1 MSQNLSLLR
10 QQYCRPIVLDGP
22 PDLFRL
28 ERESKQGKAVLEKP
42 PKRVR
47 QPQEFDPVGLLQT
60 YRDEQAGAELPMF
73 AVFNLEGSNQLTCEI
88 TIGSLSINAEPDSLP
103 AYLPF
108 QGAQDFVRQINR
120 KRMQWERVAWGV
132 SAVAGTTGLL
142 AFFLSHNLDVTAA
155 ALPFL
160 CCLLTGVWALA
171 TCLTYLAVEFL
182 LNRTF
187 PWKKL
192 ILTAEFDGILP
203 RKTRDIAFAAKHRFD
218 NLYLVVD
225 QEKRWQSKLLRD
237 PVPRALDPLLV
248 GEIVRGCHRRFFLLD
263 QFDLTVAEQ
272 YLADEFATGSRHNF
286 N

>member
-10 QQYCRPIVLDGP
+10 QEYCRPVVSDSP
-22 PDLFRL
+22 PELFRL
-28 ERESKQGKAVLEKP
+28 ERESEQGKAFLARP
-42 PKRVR
+42 PKGVR
-47 QPQEFDPVGLLQT
+47 RRQEFDPVGLLQT
-60 YRDEQAGAELPMF
+60 YRDEQTGADLPVF

-88 TIGSLSINAEPDSLP
+88 TISSLSINAEPGSLP
-103 AYLPF
+103 TYLPF
-108 QGAQDFVRQINR
+108 RGARDFVRQINR
-120 KRMQWERVAWGV
+120 KRMQREWVVWGV
-132 SAVAGTTGLL
+132 SVVAGVIGLL
-142 AFFLSHNLDVTAA
+142 ALCFSNHLEVTAA

-160 CCLLTGVWALA
+160 SCFLTGIGLLTAL
-171 TCLTYLAVEFL
+171 LTYVAIELL
-182 LNRTF
+182 LNRTH

-225 QEKRWQSKLLRD
+225 QEKRWQSQLLRD

-248 GEIVRGCHRRFFLLD
+248 GGIVRDGHPQFFLLD

-272 YLADEFATGSRHNF
+272 YLADEFATSPRHNF